1 MTNISKSDTKE
12 DSDGCDPKTT
22 PSNRPTQIVKLSE
35 ASAVYSLAFYA
46 NQLLVGT
53 VATVSAYA
61 WHKNVLHPKK
71 LWDIKLC
78 STQKETSEPGEVNTV
93 WVDHLNGHLYA
104 GCGDNIIYV
113 VDLELNTVVRDFV
126 GHTDF
131 IHCVDGSAENRRVYS
146 ASDDGT
152 VKFWDEREKRHVGEL
167 IPYKHEQL
175 SRPAL
180 GRWQGSV
187 SVTDDDWLICG
198 GGPRVSLWHL
208 RSLECTTVYDFPGA
222 AHVTGFLDDVL
233 FVGGDHSHLHQ
244 YCLNGDLTAEIPVSG
259 PSVYSVVWQT
269 TPIRVMSI
277 GGASNRLD
285 ICTNFQFKDMV
296 VDLYESSVKS

>member
-1 MTNISKSDTKE
+1 M
-12 DSDGCDPKTT
+12 
-22 PSNRPTQIVKLSE
+22 
-35 ASAVYSLAFYA
+35 
-46 NQLLVGT
+46 
-53 VATVSAYA
+53 
-61 WHKNVLHPKK
+61 
-71 LWDIKLC
+71 
-78 STQKETSEPGEVNTV
+78 
-93 WVDHLNGHLYA
+93 DHLNGHLYA

-113 VDLELNTVVRDFV
+113 VDLEMGSLVRDFV
-126 GHTDF
+126 GHSDF
-131 IHCVDGSAENRRVYS
+131 IHSVDGSAENRRVFS

-152 VKFWDEREKRHVGEL
+152 VKFWDQREKRHVGEL
-167 IPYKHEQL
+167 VPHQNVKL

-198 GGPRVSLWHL
+198 GGPRFSLWHL

-233 FVGGDHSHLHQ
+233 FVAGDHSQLHQ
-244 YCLNGDLTAEIPVSG
+244 YSLNGDLTAEIPVSG

-269 TPIRVMSI
+269 KPMRLMSI

-296 VDLYESSVKS
+296 VDLYEGRVKT

>member
-1 MTNISKSDTKE
+1 MSVDECGPTVPVI
-12 DSDGCDPKTT
+12 
-22 PSNRPTQIVKLSE
+22 NRPTQILKVDE
-35 ASAVYSLAFYA
+35 ASPVYSLAFYA

-61 WHKNVLHPKK
+61 WHKNSINPKK
-71 LWDIKLC
+71 FWDVKLC
-78 STQKETSEPGEVNTV
+78 SAQKDTPEPGEVNSV

-113 VDLELNTVVRDFV
+113 LDLELGSLVRDFV
-126 GHTDF
+126 GHSDF
-131 IHCVDGSAENRRVYS
+131 IHSVDGSAENRRMFS

-152 VKFWDEREKRHVGEL
+152 IKFWDQREKRHIGEL
-167 IPYKHEQL
+167 IPHEHEKL
-175 SRPAL
+175 TRPAL

-198 GGPRVSLWHL
+198 GGPRFSLWHL
-208 RSLECTTVYDFPGA
+208 RSLECTTIYDFPGA
-222 AHVTGFLDDVL
+222 AHVTGFVDDLLLVA
-233 FVGGDHSHLHQ
+233 GDHSHLHQ
-244 YCLNGDLTAEIPVSG
+244 YSLNGDLNAEIPVSG

-269 TPIRVMSI
+269 TPTRLMSI

-285 ICTNFQFKDMV
+285 ICTNFQFKDLV
-296 VDLYESSVKS
+296 VDLYEAGPKKSPTQY